1 MLFLSVVFWKNYDS
15 GRAVCSAIY
24 GIIIFIENKGIKF
37 ARGISAGFLPP
48 F

>member
-1 MLFLSVVFWKNYDS
+1 MLFLSVSFWNNYDG
-15 GRAVCSAIY
+15 GRAVCYAIY

>member
-1 MLFLSVVFWKNYDS
+1 MLFLSVVFWKNYD
-15 GRAVCSAIY
+15 GALAVCSAIY